1 MSGLEKMINK
11 LILENNILVLKI
23 KSFKSYLFKL
33 HLSGDDNTK
42 DLK

>member
-1 MSGLEKMINK
+1 MSILTGLEKMINK

-33 HLSGDDNTK
+33 RDDNTK